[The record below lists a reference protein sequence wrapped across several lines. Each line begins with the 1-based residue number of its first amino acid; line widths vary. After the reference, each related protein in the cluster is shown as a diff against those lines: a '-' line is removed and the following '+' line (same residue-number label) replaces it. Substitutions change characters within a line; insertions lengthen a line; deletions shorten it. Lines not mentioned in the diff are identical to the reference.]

1 MYNGDRELT
10 TMTAVQTAEKGDYM
24 RNKKRWVSLF
34 IIGLSA
40 MCLMNGCKKKS
51 PETEAPTE
59 TAAPVTEAPD
69 TEPVKNTYTSESS
82 SFSIDLPDT
91 SWVATKEGIENKWA
105 FMKEGVGSIQIT
117 HKRSRIKA
125 KKLPESQEQAIALL
139 NKIKEN
145 AFENVE
151 YKKDSTDSADL
162 YYYAASTQ
170 DTELSYVYLVKY
182 IVNTNTES
190 YTLTAQLT
198 ADDADQIQAVK
209 NAVTSFKVLQD
220 DSKTAES
227 SDTADTGSESKSD
240 SDKASS
246 AENESG
252 SSGNSGAEGTS
263 SVGTDEEYRY
273 FFDADGN
280 TIYTYPSED
289 GKWRD
294 ENGTAYIF
302 YESGVEDTNGN
313 KFYYDPPQSGASQSG
328 SSELSSDDYV
338 DFYDSKGNYIKATQD
353 ENGNWVGSDGKTYT
367 LSEEGVTDS
376 DGNFSKW

>member
-1 MYNGDRELT
+1 MT
-10 TMTAVQTAEKGDYM
+10 TRTAAKAAEKGDYM
-24 RNKKRWVSLF
+24 RNKKRLASLL

-51 PETEAPTE
+51 PETEAMTESAAPQTE
-59 TAAPVTEAPD
+59 TAE

-82 SFSIDLPDT
+82 SFSIDLPDV

-105 FMKEGVGSIQIT
+105 FMKEGTGTIQIN
-117 HKRSRIKA
+117 HKRSKVKA
-125 KKLPESQEQAIALL
+125 KNLPESQEEAIALF
-139 NKIKEN
+139 NKVKEN
-145 AFENVE
+145 AFQDVE

-170 DTELSYVYLVKY
+170 DTELKYGYLVKY
-182 IVNTNTES
+182 IVNTKTES

-198 ADDADQIQAVK
+198 TGDADEIQAVK
-209 NAVTSFKVLQD
+209 NAVTSFRVLKD
-220 DSKTAES
+220 DSKSAES
-227 SDTADTGSESKSD
+227 GDAAD
-240 SDKASS
+240 SDGSKDKTDSTDS
-246 AENESG
+246 EGG
-252 SSGNSGAEGTS
+252 SSENAEADGSS

-302 YESGVEDTNGN
+302 YENGVEDTNGN
-313 KFYYDPPQSGASQSG
+313 EFYYDPPQYSESQSDDMG
-328 SSELSSDDYV
+328 IASDDYV
-338 DFYDSKGNYIKATQD
+338 DFYDSNGNYIKATQD

-367 LSEEGVTDS
+367 FSDEGVTDS